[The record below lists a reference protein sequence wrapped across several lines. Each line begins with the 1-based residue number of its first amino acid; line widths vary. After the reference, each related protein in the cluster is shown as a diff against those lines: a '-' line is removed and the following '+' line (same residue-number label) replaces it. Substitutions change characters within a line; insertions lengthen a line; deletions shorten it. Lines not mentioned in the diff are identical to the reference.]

1 MANSQNR
8 MQQLKGLAA
17 SLSLTKRIL
26 IAATALAMGAA
37 ILTVAYSRREGD
49 FRPLYTG
56 LAPEDGGV
64 VVQKLKEKGIP
75 FRLSENGSSV
85 LVPSAKVAET
95 RLELAG
101 AGLPKSGRI
110 GFELFDKTKF
120 GVTDFT
126 EHVNLR
132 RALEGELERSIAALD
147 NVEAARV
154 HLTFPKDSVFAENRL
169 PAKGSVMLKL
179 RSALSEQNVSSVRYL
194 VASAVEG
201 LAPDAVSVMDMRGNL
216 LGRPK
221 DKAAADGSE
230 PSDALI
236 EYTQQIEKKLV
247 TKVNSTLEPLL
258 GPDRFRA
265 SVVAE
270 CDFSR
275 GEQTEEI
282 VDPGRSVITSEQ
294 HTKEVANTVNAQG
307 VPGTAS
313 NLPRAV
319 PRPGAN
325 TGVTKETSNVAYQST
340 RTVKR
345 VQTPQ
350 GAIKRLSA
358 SVLVDQTV
366 RWEGSGPSLRRVLVP
381 PSQETMAR
389 ITEVVAA
396 AVGLQSE
403 RGDKLVV
410 ESLPFE
416 ATLNQEPPPQPPV
429 ETGLDW
435 RSLLSPKSLGA
446 IVLAV
451 LLVAAAAVYARRISR
466 SRRPKVEMR
475 PEIPAPQGTA
485 PQPAAAAAQSP
496 ATALQ
501 PPAVQLGRQI
511 REQQKR
517 VEEEKHK
524 ALEEVGEEL
533 QKLTDNAR
541 ELTAQDAE
549 LCAGVLRT
557 WLNEPGPAA

>member
-1 MANSQNR
+1 MASPPNR
-8 MQQLKGLAA
+8 IQQLKSLIA
-17 SLSLTKRIL
+17 SLSLTRRIL
-26 IAATALAMGAA
+26 IGATALALGAA
-37 ILTVAYSRREGD
+37 ILIVAYSRRDGD

-56 LAPEDGGV
+56 LAPEDGGII
-64 VVQKLKEKGIP
+64 VQKLKEKGVP
-75 FRLSENGSSV
+75 YRVSESGASV
-85 LVPSAKVAET
+85 LVPAAKVAET

-132 RALEGELERSIAALD
+132 RALEGELERSIAALES
-147 NVEAARV
+147 VETARV
-154 HLTFPKDSVFAENRL
+154 HLTFPKESVFAENRL

-179 RSALSEQNVSSVRYL
+179 RADLSEQNVSAIWYL
-194 VASAVEG
+194 LASAVEG
-201 LAPDAVSVMDMRGNL
+201 LAPEAVSVMDMKGNL

-221 DKAAADGSE
+221 DKTAADGSE

-247 TKVNSTLEPLL
+247 SKVNSTLEPLL

-270 CDFSR
+270 CDFTH
-275 GEQTEEI
+275 GEQTDEI
-282 VDPGRSVITSEQ
+282 VDPARSVITSEQ
-294 HTKEVANTVNAQG
+294 RTKEVANTIDSQG

-313 NLPRAV
+313 NLPRAI

-325 TGVTKETSNVAYQST
+325 TGVTKETSSVAYQST
-340 RTVKR
+340 RTVKH
-345 VQTPQ
+345 VQMPQ
-350 GAIKRLSA
+350 GTIKRLSV

-366 RWEGSGPSLRRVLVP
+366 RWEGQGSNLRRVLVP
-381 PSQETMAR
+381 PSQETMSR
-389 ITEVVAA
+389 ITEVVSAA
-396 AVGLQSE
+396 TGIQTE

-429 ETGLDW
+429 QTTPEWWKPMLI
-435 RSLLSPKSLGA
+435 A
-446 IVLAV
+446 VVIVL
-451 LLVAAAAVYARRISR
+451 LLAAGAAYTRQT
-466 SRRPKVEMR
+466 SRRKKQVRVEVR
-475 PEIPAPQGTA
+475 PEIAPPQSVPAPPLAAA
-485 PQPAAAAAQSP
+485 PQ
-496 ATALQ
+496 T
-501 PPAVQLGRQI
+501 PAVQLGMQI

-517 VEEEKHK
+517 IEEEKHK
-524 ALEEVGEEL
+524 ALEAVGAEL
-533 QKLTDNAR
+533 QQLTDSAR
-541 ELTAQDAE
+541 ELTTQDAE

-557 WLNEPGPAA
+557 WLNEAGSSS